1 MAVLREKYAR
11 FASNVVEI
19 SWLLRNVT
27 FRAQLFVNHLTINNT
42 ERTDHNHLK
51 SQNFWYSICQLVL
64 RKRAQTSICWKF
76 VVLAF
81 DDFKDKF
88 LRIVYSRKD
97 HNIKGHS
104 DCLSAAYRREF
115 QEIEKFTKCF
125 KLWSL
130 FKLLVVTYYE
140 YFTSPLK
147 DWSIMLKKALML
159 WYSFQRRQ
167 PDFTTARYFFFFLT
181 GDI

>member
-1 MAVLREKYAR
+1 M
-11 FASNVVEI
+11 
-19 SWLLRNVT
+19 T
-27 FRAQLFVNHLTINNT
+27 FRAQSFVNHLTINNT

-51 SQNFWYSICQLVL
+51 SQLVM
-64 RKRAQTSICWKF
+64 RKMAQTSVCWKF

-125 KLWSL
+125 NLWSL

-140 YFTSPLK
+140 YLTSPLK
-147 DWSIMLKKALML
+147 DWSIMLKKALIL

-167 PDFTTARYFFFFLT
+167 TDFTTRYFFFFFT